1 MQSRLSVRSGN
12 DLVDLHEKLLDNA
25 AMCCGNGSSSLNDL
39 LTKIRE
45 FVRERDWSQY
55 HSPKNL
61 SMALSVE
68 AAELVEI
75 FQWLTEDQSRN
86 LTPEQK
92 AHAAEEIGDVLI
104 YLVNLADKLGIEPIE
119 AAFAKMEKNATKY
132 PVEKARGN
140 AAKYDELGNGSSS
153 EG

>member
-1 MQSRLSVRSGN
+1 MN
-12 DLVDLHEKLLDNA
+12 DQTGGTGATDGLDGLLEEV
-25 AMCCGNGSSSLNDL
+25 
-39 LTKIRE
+39 RE

-68 AAELVEI
+68 ASELAEI
-75 FQWLTEDQSRN
+75 FQWLTEDQSRS

-104 YLVNLADKLGIEPIE
+104 YLVNLADRLGIDPV
-119 AAFAKMEKNATKY
+119 AAARAKLVLNRIKY
-132 PVEKARGN
+132 PVEKAKGS
-140 AAKYDELGNGSSS
+140 AEKYDRLDN
-153 EG
+153 